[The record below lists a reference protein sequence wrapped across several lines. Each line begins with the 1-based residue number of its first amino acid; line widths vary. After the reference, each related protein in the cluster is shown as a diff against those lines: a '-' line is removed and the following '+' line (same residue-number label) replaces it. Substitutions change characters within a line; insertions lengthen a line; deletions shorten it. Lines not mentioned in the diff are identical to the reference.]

1 MTIDSSKAL
10 PTAQGQRIRYL
21 RDKVAQTTILPFAEK
36 AQINKN
42 TLSCWENGK
51 FTRPIQSRNMAK
63 LIKAYGL
70 YGIEVTERWLRT
82 GEGLPPKYHGQI
94 LDGNEISRLSSQET
108 TPRKVIA
115 IEDSSSNNSIFSPD
129 LATSLLHEIQLF
141 TATLSKTVVTKV
153 NHSGFAPIFEKGDW
167 VGGIWQDAALL
178 LENQVCII
186 EFHLGQLHIA
196 QVEKGSEEGLFN
208 LTYFNQ
214 DISSL
219 KPFEKTDIYLK
230 KLAPIIRF
238 WR

>member
-1 MTIDSSKAL
+1 MAIASSKAL
-10 PTAQGQRIRYL
+10 PTAQGQRIRCL
-21 RDKVAQTTILPFAEK
+21 RDKVAQTTILPFAKK

-51 FTRPIQSRNMAK
+51 FTRPIQAKNMAK
-63 LIKAYGL
+63 LIKAFSL
-70 YGIEVTERWLRT
+70 YGIEVTERWVRT
-82 GEGLPPKYHGQI
+82 GEGLPPKHHGKM
-94 LDGNEISRLSSQET
+94 LDSNDVYMLSSQEN
-108 TPRKVIA
+108 TPEKSIA
-115 IEDSSSNNSIFSPD
+115 IEDSGSNNNISSTD

-141 TATLSKTVVTKV
+141 AATMSKTVVTKV
-153 NHSGFAPIFEKGDW
+153 NHSGFAPLFEKGDW
-167 VGGIWQDAALL
+167 VGGIWQDATLL
-178 LENQVCII
+178 LEKQVCII

-214 DISSL
+214 NIALL